1 MKISNKNLPKIRFP
15 GFIENWEENNVGE
28 LVEIIKSYS
37 YSRNEESEYGTV
49 SHIHY
54 GDIHSKFNN
63 IIDNNSKLPF
73 LKLIE
78 IKDLVLLEK
87 GDIILADASEDYNGL
102 GTTIVNLSDRK
113 NIIGGLHTFVLRP
126 DKEKLYSLYFLN
138 YSKTLIYKKY
148 MQKIGTGAS
157 VFGISKANLEKLAL
171 LKPSLKEQQK
181 IGDFFMLLDKRIEQ
195 QEQKIALL
203 KDYKKG
209 ITQKIFS
216 QKIRFKDDNGNDY
229 PDWEEKILGDVI
241 FRNSKKNK
249 NQKYTL
255 IQSISN
261 KYGFVNQEDYFE
273 DRRVGSLD
281 VSNYYIIKK
290 GYFAYNPSRINV
302 GSLAYKNDNNIS
314 IISPLYVSFKGNE
327 KYLNDK
333 FLLSWLFSHQFI
345 GKLGKLFEG
354 SVRNTLSYENLSTI
368 DIETPCIAEQEK
380 IALFLEVIN
389 DSIENQKEL
398 LDEIIKE
405 KTALLNRMFI

>member
-1 MKISNKNLPKIRFP
+1 MKIPKIRFSRFSEEWKEDKLSNVCKVNP
-15 GFIENWEENNVGE
+15 NSGILPEKFIYIDLESVENGLLLKENYIDLSDAPSRAQRQLIKDDILFQTVRPYQKNNFYFDKIDTEFKYVASTGYAQLRANEDSKFLYQYLHTQNFVNNV
-28 LVEIIKSYS
+28 
-37 YSRNEESEYGTV
+37 
-49 SHIHY
+49 
-54 GDIHSKFNN
+54 
-63 IIDNNSKLPF
+63 
-73 LKLIE
+73 
-78 IKDLVLLEK
+78 LEK
-87 GDIILADASEDYNGL
+87 CTGTSYPAINSSDLSKII
-102 GTTIVNLSDRK
+102 
-113 NIIGGLHTFVLRP
+113 
-126 DKEKLYSLYFLN
+126 
-138 YSKTLIYKKY
+138 IY
-148 MQKIGTGAS
+148 
-157 VFGISKANLEKLAL
+157 
-171 LKPSLKEQQK
+171 KPSLEEQQK
-181 IGDFFMLLDKRIEQ
+181 IGDFFTLLDKRIEQ

-203 KDYKKG
+203 KDYKKAMM
-209 ITQKIFS
+209 QKIFS

-368 DIETPCIAEQEK
+368 GIDTPCIAEQDK
-380 IALFLEVIN
+380 IALFLEVIDKN
-389 DSIENQKEL
+389 IENQEL
-398 LDEIIKE
+398 LLNELKE
-405 KTALLNRMFI
+405 QKQGVLGKMFV

>member
-1 MKISNKNLPKIRFP
+1 MDTPKIRFP
-15 GFIENWEENNVGE
+15 GFVKNWEKSNVSE
-28 LVEIIKSYS
+28 LVEIRKSYS
-37 YSRNEESEYGTV
+37 YSRNEESEYGMV

-113 NIIGGLHTFVLRP
+113 DIIGGLHTFVLRP

-171 LKPSLKEQQK
+171 LKPSLEEQQK

-195 QEQKIALL
+195 QEEKIALL
-203 KDYKKG
+203 KDYKKAM
-209 ITQKIFS
+209 IQRIFS
-216 QKIRFKDDNGNDY
+216 QKIRFKDQNGNDY
-229 PDWEEKILGDVI
+229 PDWEEKKLGEMI
-241 FRNSKKNK
+241 YRSSKKNTD
-249 NQKYTL
+249 QKYDR

-261 KYGFVNQEDYFE
+261 KYGFVNQEDYFQ
-273 DRRVGSLD
+273 DRRVGSLN
-281 VSNYYIIKK
+281 VSNYYVINK
-290 GYFAYNPSRINV
+290 GCFAYNPSRIDV
-302 GSLAYKNDNNIS
+302 GSLAYKHDNDIS
-314 IISPLYVSFKGNE
+314 IISPLYVSFKGNT
-327 KYLNDK
+327 KHINDK
-333 FLLSWLFSHQFI
+333 FLLGWLFSHKFV
-345 GKLGKLFEG
+345 GKLGRLFEG

>member
-1 MKISNKNLPKIRFP
+1 MNIPEVRFP
-15 GFIENWEENNVGE
+15 EFTEEWEKQKLSNILEFEYGMNAAGKEFDGENKY
-28 LVEIIKSYS
+28 IRITDI
-37 YSRNEESEYGTV
+37 EESSRKFLQTKLV
-49 SHIHY
+49 SPEGKVTEKY
-54 GDIHSKFNN
+54 RVKFGDILF
-63 IIDNNSKLPF
+63 
-73 LKLIE
+73 
-78 IKDLVLLEK
+78 
-87 GDIILADASEDYNGL
+87 A
-102 GTTIVNLSDRK
+102 R
-113 NIIGGLHTFVLRP
+113 
-126 DKEKLYSLYFLN
+126 
-138 YSKTLIYKKY
+138 
-148 MQKIGTGAS
+148 TGAS
-157 VFGISKANLEKLAL
+157 TGKTYKYIDNDGKIYFAGFLIRGRVDKKTSVDFIFYLTLNYKYKSWINVMSMRSGQPGINAKEYGSYEFRIPKIE
-171 LKPSLKEQQK
+171 EQQK
-181 IGDFFMLLDKRIEQ
+181 IGDFFTLLDKRIEQ

-368 DIETPCIAEQEK
+368 GIDTPCIAEQDK
-380 IALFLEVIN
+380 IALFLEVIDKN
-389 DSIENQKEL
+389 IENQEL
-398 LDEIIKE
+398 LLNELKE
-405 KTALLNRMFI
+405 QKQGVLGKMFV